1 MIKNIIF
8 DLGNVILKDTP
19 SVVLEN
25 LKISDEIYKIIKCKF
40 FDNWNKLDLGKETL
54 KEHLDNCGIDFTIDD
69 EIREVLLNYYK
80 YRPFN
85 NEVIELMN
93 NLKSNMYNIF
103 ILSNNNKE
111 AYNYLVRLPIFEAVD
126 GWIVSCDYNII
137 KPDKKIYIKLF
148 ENFNI
153 KPEESFLIDDKA
165 ENIKVAKQVGMKGF
179 ILDLENQGI
188 HELIESL
195 KKNDIILETKSQ

>member
-54 KEHLDNCGIDFTIDD
+54 KEHLDNCGIDFTID
-69 EIREVLLNYYK
+69 
-80 YRPFN
+80 

-111 AYNYLVRLPIFEAVD
+111 AYNYLVKLPIFEAVD

-153 KPEESFLIDDKA
+153 KPEESFFIDDKA
-165 ENIKVAKQVGMKGF
+165 ENIKVAEQLGMKGF
-179 ILDLENQGI
+179 VLDWKNQGI
-188 HELIESL
+188 YELVGSL
-195 KKNDIILETKSQ
+195 KENDII

>member
-1 MIKNIIF
+1 MFIDMIKNIIF

-40 FDNWNKLDLGKETL
+40 FDNWNKLDLGKEKL

-111 AYNYLVRLPIFEAVD
+111 AYNYLVKLPIFEAVD

-137 KPDKKIYIKLF
+137 KPDKKYILNFLKILILNQKKVFSLTIKL
-148 ENFNI
+148 
-153 KPEESFLIDDKA
+153 K
-165 ENIKVAKQVGMKGF
+165 
-179 ILDLENQGI
+179 IL
-188 HELIESL
+188 
-195 KKNDIILETKSQ
+195 K

>member
-111 AYNYLVRLPIFEAVD
+111 AYNYLVKLLIFEAVD

-153 KPEESFLIDDKA
+153 KPEESFFIDDKA
-165 ENIKVAKQVGMKGF
+165 ENIKVAEQLGMKGF
-179 ILDLENQGI
+179 VLDWKNQGI
-188 HELIESL
+188 YELVGSL
-195 KKNDIILETKSQ
+195 KENDII